1 MTIVNRRNA
10 VVGWMVI
17 KLGKKAAR
25 RKAQDAVPSPK
36 TGGIAA
42 GTAAGLGTA
51 LIVLR
56 RRRRG
61 AGPVEG

>member
-1 MTIVNRRNA
+1 MSIVNRRNA
-10 VVGWMVI
+10 IVGWLVI
-17 KLGKKAAR
+17 KAGKRAAR

-51 LIVLR
+51 LIVFR

-61 AGPVEG
+61 TGEE

>member
-1 MTIVNRRNA
+1 VTIVNRRNA
-10 VVGWMVI
+10 VVGWLVI
-17 KLGKKAAR
+17 KAGRYAAK
-25 RKAQDAVPSPK
+25 RKAQDSVPSPK

-51 LIVLR
+51 LLVLR

-61 AGPVEG
+61 AVEG

>member
-10 VVGWMVI
+10 VVGWIVI
-17 KLGKKAAR
+17 KLGKKAATQT
-25 RKAQDAVPSPK
+25 AQDAVPNPK

-42 GTAAGLGTA
+42 GTAAGLATA
-51 LIVLR
+51 LLVLR

-61 AGPVEG
+61 AVEE

>member
-1 MTIVNRRNA
+1 MSIVNRRNA
-10 VVGWMVI
+10 IVGWLVI
-17 KLGKKAAR
+17 KAGKKAAR

-51 LIVLR
+51 FLVLR

-61 AGPVEG
+61 TAEG